1 MTVRHVV
8 CITWTPEARPEDIAA
23 ASDAVAA
30 LPELI
35 PDIRAFS
42 VGRDLGLAPGTADL
56 AIVADFDSAD
66 AWQRYEDHPEH
77 QRVLGQHLRPL
88 MAARAA
94 VQFDLN
100 S

>member
-8 CITWTPEARPEDIAA
+8 CITWAPDARPEDIAA

-30 LPELI
+30 LPALI

-56 AIVADFDSAD
+56 AIVADFDSTD
-66 AWQRYEDHPEH
+66 AWQRYQDHPEH
-77 QRVLGQHLRPL
+77 QRVLGEHLRPL

-94 VQFDLN
+94 VQFDLT